1 VDNVSRRRYLERM
14 SFSARVA
21 WLMGVL
27 LVGLEAQ
34 GCGRASESNGGPPTA
49 GQSGDAAGGDAA
61 GGDAAGGAPAGG
73 DAAGGAGPDS
83 AGADAGGAGGEI
95 GDAMGG
101 APPAGAC
108 AEVLRLEGKSA
119 NYRLNATPMRLHDGF
134 VYLEAS
140 SQAEFGWLVATSRGD
155 WREIAT
161 NATFSPYLTPLPTGS
176 AKEPQL
182 LLFDRVVDGFTGQ
195 LTAQAVREDGASV
208 APLAAVL
215 SIFDRGTAAYPRAT
229 ALDGKRAAV
238 GNGHVRTR
246 DPHFILLD
254 QNAQPVGDEH
264 RLFDSGDSPLFS
276 CFTLTGT
283 AHGVLASVVDDSKQ
297 ELHLQEL
304 DAAGA
309 LLSETTW
316 SSPELGLC
324 PLVSVDPTGTYLSFK
339 GSTDQR
345 RISVYRFAENAMT
358 AVATLPIPADVQ
370 TYRWLVGGDEPL
382 LGVTDM
388 NGALSFARVR
398 QGTVLPL
405 SGGVSDGTVI
415 PSADGRVFVASRTD
429 DESTTPSGSNF
440 TIIELACGAAT
451 E

>member
-1 VDNVSRRRYLERM
+1 M
-14 SFSARVA
+14 GFSTRVA
-21 WLMGVL
+21 WLTGVL

-34 GCGRASESNGGPPTA
+34 GCGRGTESNVGPSTA

-61 GGDAAGGAPAGG
+61 GGAP
-73 DAAGGAGPDS
+73 AGGAGPDS

-161 NATFSPYLTPLPTGS
+161 NATFSPYLTPLPT
-176 AKEPQL
+176 
-182 LLFDRVVDGFTGQ
+182 
-195 LTAQAVREDGASV
+195 
-208 APLAAVL
+208 AAVL

-276 CFTLTGT
+276 CFTLTAT

-382 LGVTDM
+382 LGVTGM

-398 QGTVLPL
+398 QGAVLPL